1 MKRGIQNKANLIS
14 LAIWYM
20 KEYALERPDGD
31 PMQTFWLSKI
41 KKVEGRIISLINI
54 LEHIPEEE
62 K

>member
-31 PMQTFWLSKI
+31 PIKTFWLSKI
-41 KKVEGRIISLINI
+41 NKVEGA
-54 LEHIPEEE
+54 
-62 K
+62 